1 MCCKNTRLFY
11 QYLLNTNIQLIASF
25 INGYPSGLSN
35 IYILTAHCSTRKKQ
49 VNKPK
54 VSVMMDDNLAR
65 QGEYKFDYIN

>member
-11 QYLLNTNIQLIASF
+11 QYLLNINIQL

-35 IYILTAHCSTRKKQ
+35 TYIPTSHCSTLKKQ

-54 VSVMMDDNLAR
+54 ASIVKDDNLAR